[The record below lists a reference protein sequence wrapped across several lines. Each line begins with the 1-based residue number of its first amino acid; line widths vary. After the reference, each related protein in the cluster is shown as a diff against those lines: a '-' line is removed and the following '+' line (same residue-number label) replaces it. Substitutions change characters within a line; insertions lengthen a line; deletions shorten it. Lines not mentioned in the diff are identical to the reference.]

1 MRDVA
6 HSHSPGTH
14 SLEVVF
20 YDSHLTRVVR
30 WSTVFHRSHT
40 LSVCACQHG
49 DRNLYVDPRLASPR
63 FRRRLREADS
73 DPRPPLSSPPRRLDA
88 RAPDLLQPYCNRAS
102 TRWYT
107 VDKTMAPDGPKPPK

>member
-1 MRDVA
+1 VRDVA

-20 YDSHLTRVVR
+20 YEIHLTRVVR

-63 FRRRLREADS
+63 FRRRPREAEIATHG
-73 DPRPPLSSPPRRLDA
+73 LLYHLLLTADA

-107 VDKTMAPDGPKPPK
+107 VDKTMAPDDPKPPK